1 MSIRRLS
8 LGAGYRYLM
17 ESIAAGDGRAEH
29 SSSLTR
35 YYAESGTPPGV
46 FLGRGLAQLG
56 DGQGIAVGAEVSEE
70 HLYRML
76 GECADPLTGDPV
88 GRRPNTSRPRTRSG
102 GGAPSGGA
110 AAATGVES
118 TPATGT

>member
-17 ESIAAGDGRAEH
+17 ESIAAGDGRAEQ

-56 DGQGIAVGAEVSEE
+56 DGQGIAVGAEVSASGPC
-70 HLYRML
+70 RT
-76 GECADPLTGDPV
+76 ASW
-88 GRRPNTSRPRTRSG
+88 GRPSRPG
-102 GGAPSGGA
+102 
-110 AAATGVES
+110 
-118 TPATGT
+118 PAGSPWVPPQQAW